1 MFIDN
6 QRTPNPITGMCFT
19 AGSSSYYE
27 MTLGDRMES
36 LTMLLRHADLPPS
49 FSLADSRVESAT
61 AAQVA
66 FSMLQRFRGL
76 IDIVSQRQIPIC
88 EMKLATAPF
97 FIFDDQ

>member
-61 AAQVA
+61 AAQ
-66 FSMLQRFRGL
+66 
-76 IDIVSQRQIPIC
+76 RQIPIC